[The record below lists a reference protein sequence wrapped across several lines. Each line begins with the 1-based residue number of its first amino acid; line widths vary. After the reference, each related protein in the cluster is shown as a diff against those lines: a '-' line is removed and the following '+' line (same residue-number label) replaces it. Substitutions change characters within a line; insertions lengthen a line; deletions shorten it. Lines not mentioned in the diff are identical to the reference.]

1 MSRWDLRSLFGTRPN
16 SSSFR
21 SARTPGRLARLAG
34 SRASM
39 RQGGVETLEPRQY
52 LGGDHPSFSQF
63 PTADTIT
70 INGGTGLGSLGGVI
84 GTTGD
89 DDLFKF
95 VAPANDFV
103 SILADAQNASSTLN
117 TQLRLYNSSGVELQ
131 RSSGNDTL
139 TAGTPTDAWIGFVAT
154 AGQTYY
160 IGVRA
165 DTTSGNTATGA
176 YTVRVDAIT
185 SALSVNTND
194 LGKGLLYEGAWNGTD
209 PIPAV
214 LGQLTRAEQD
224 IVYKF
229 TIPAGD
235 EWDGLSIFN
244 SQRDAGDTKQL
255 DTRLDLYDATGVR
268 IAFDSPAGRGND
280 AFVAARTSPGKVYY
294 LRMRSDEF
302 LATRSNFST
311 GKFQLTADV
320 LPAQLGNPMD
330 PVTRRGSDL
339 GASLFAYEND
349 PVVFQTASYEFVA
362 QGTGLAFI
370 TAIGGGLNPLQDGAL
385 RIYNESGTQLA
396 YNDNFASADPQ
407 VAISL
412 QGGKR
417 YFVVLDGFNIG
428 GTDYSLFVEANH
440 TFDSNQPIDDHA
452 NTNDPRR
459 ASEATALVWSQPFGL
474 TDQAGNVVEDR
485 SLRVSAVGS
494 GRLWGTGD
502 TDLFKFIPQVDML
515 ASYEGKNDDE
525 GTALYAGG
533 SFTNAGTVNNTIPTK
548 AAGVAAWDAN
558 DWWPALGGLLGPNVD
573 GDGNLLPGT
582 VYALL
587 EYDLDGDGRTELIA
601 GGSFTTARN
610 TTNPDDDV
618 TVNGLAVYTWNPLA
632 GIYEWVG
639 LGADPQIGATKTGN
653 APGTVYAL
661 ALYDGDVNPATSID
675 PRQVLMIGGDFTNI
689 AGTAANRIAYI
700 SPDLIVNDPTDD
712 IRLPTLAGT
721 QPVRVITSTV
731 IDRGD
736 PDGSGGADDPE
747 PYTAL
752 VVGGEFHA
760 TNQTAGTLDY
770 LVVLKSTFT
779 TYDDYRNI
787 TGTELNGNV
796 YAAAGF
802 TYVDAL
808 GGPHNGIAF
817 GGAYNIAGAV
827 RAAYI
832 DFAGAAAAVTNL
844 NATGNVY
851 AMTYYDAPDPDDAG
865 AYPDPLPGIAIGGA
879 FTNIGGSVARSKI
892 GVWEGTGWRSLGRGM
907 AQGDVYALAVVDDI
921 DTGVPTG
928 GVLYVG
934 GSFLSARNT
943 QTAVDANRIAKWQY
957 NDLLGDFEWVAMGSG
972 TGSANVTPIGDNVW
986 PTENGTNGTIFTLA
1000 QFDDG
1005 NENQWDRHSRR
1016 SSRLSLV
1023 LSGDPDS
1030 FANYFI
1036 TVYDS
1041 DFNVIYTN
1049 DTISPPF
1056 PDPAGAIDWSL
1067 QPGSLQ
1073 FEGPTVWGGE
1083 TYYIEVKDVTGS
1095 GTGRYTLQVVA
1106 DAFVQDDSNS
1116 QIFDPVDRDNFTDDQ
1131 AYFGNA
1137 IQLGQPSGTGDVRNF
1152 FTLPNSAPTARQ
1164 FQTTQDSITQVHFSE
1179 LGNIPTI
1186 NNDDLFSFRSQAT
1199 GYAEIRLNTTALD
1212 DFFDEYLA
1220 DGPIESEKV
1229 YSSYFDGALRIYDAD
1244 FTQIA
1249 YVNDVA
1255 TITGEPSSGDPTGTW
1270 TGRSFHKRD
1279 PRVVIPVTEGEFYYV
1294 VVESGQRWM
1303 DGSPA
1308 DQTSRVARTGEQ
1320 IDVGSATG
1328 SYELLINGM
1337 ADLDPGTDDHSA
1349 GVNPSTGLNLAT
1361 PITLGENPADST
1373 SNGKGSITGT
1383 INNATDA
1390 DDFTFVSISR
1400 GTATLNLSRLNS
1412 SRVTGIVVVFTIQ
1425 NGQVS
1430 VAANGTAGSA
1440 GTLQLSFPVTPG
1452 ERFFIEV
1459 TSSAGTTGDYKLDLS
1474 VPPYADD
1481 FADRKDLALATD
1493 LPQFDFLGTGQTD
1506 GKIEQPGDTDVFRF
1520 ASYDYQTMTVL
1531 VHGKST
1537 TTFDPY
1543 VTVYEVSEDA
1553 LGNTIILRLAYNDN
1567 ISASN
1572 TDARISFP
1580 VTPSRT
1586 STLTNNTY
1594 SYYYVV
1600 VSAAD
1605 SSKQYGDYTVTL
1617 SFPPTDDHPDAG
1629 EYTYASGITI
1639 DPGTGAGIG
1648 TGITEKLSD
1657 TDLFVFTA
1665 AAGGEAGVIVSRPS
1679 DSEIVPTVTIIELV
1693 SNVPVTV
1700 ATGTAFDDGL
1710 TFDPADTG
1718 IFNVVRG
1725 HTYYVLISNSTTT
1738 FGAYTISVNSPVIDD
1753 YPNITEFDIAYAIPM
1768 SSSTG
1773 NGVIGDGIP
1782 GDLGNPK
1789 LLPNDDTDLFKF
1801 SPIKTGPVVITLT
1814 SYYTSSGRFAPR
1826 LRIYD
1831 NTQTLIGEATT
1842 NNIPN
1847 ASTPVAVTYT
1857 FPTLSSST
1865 TYYVLV
1871 SAVENLDPPAT
1882 LTGEYQLIVDGDSP
1896 PNGDGDDP
1904 GQIDFNTPTTIVI
1917 NPRNGDGHVS
1927 DTINISGDRDL
1938 FRFRAPSLLGG
1949 RTSGRAFVQIRTPE
1963 GSVLDAAV
1971 TILNAPNEQ
1980 AVVVYDAAGIPGANA
1995 NVSFTANS
2003 NADYWIIVSGVGSGV
2018 GAYEVLVDTEP
2029 GTNYLY
2035 FPEGYTS
2042 SAIREFVSL
2051 ANTNSFPVQYTVR
2064 LRYEDGSPE
2073 TVVVNN
2079 FTIAAGA
2086 RDGVTISDAANG
2098 HAAGVLPDK
2107 PYAVIVESTG
2117 LLGATLAH
2125 YDFGSAIGDS
2135 FTPTLS
2141 DDWSFARVERVPGAV
2156 IDIIPYYNPN
2166 PFSVTV
2172 TLKAFGP
2179 NGESLTYN
2187 QTVGANKRFGFNI
2200 HDIATWPIGISG
2212 ARLTAAAT
2220 NSQNQVDFIGIAASL
2235 SHYDAVNG
2243 EGFALVADPAGGS
2256 TTGTVPQLT
2265 NGDTVTAELALFNP
2279 TNTVA
2284 AVQLRGKYVAAD
2296 LPDLIRIINVPAGRS
2311 VVLKGTDL
2319 QFVPNQPIGIAYSSN
2334 VAVVVTGSQ
2343 RSFGDADATGTT
2355 SVASNTLFF
2364 GDAFINTALAGSLYF
2379 ETLAF
2384 SNPTNLNVNVK
2395 VTLQFTGVNDTLTVY
2410 VPVDAGDFAQLKLHE
2425 LPELI
2430 IDRPGLN
2437 FFSVIVDSVVPITAT
2452 MTHYDLYLGGGWTT
2466 SGVPLGITVPYSQFA

>member
-1 MSRWDLRSLFGTRPN
+1 MSRWDLRSLFGTRSN
-16 SSSFR
+16 SSFLR

-34 SRASM
+34 SRASL

-63 PTADTIT
+63 PSADTIS
-70 INGGTGLGSLGGVI
+70 INGTSGLGSLGGVI
-84 GTTGD
+84 GTVGD

-103 SILADAQNASSTLN
+103 SILADAQNEDPASTLN
-117 TQLRLYNSSGVELQ
+117 TQLRLYNSAGQQLQ
-131 RSSGNDTL
+131 LSSGNDTL
-139 TAGTPTDAWIGFVAT
+139 TAGVPTDAWIGFVAT

-160 IGVRA
+160 VGVRSDA
-165 DTTSGNTATGA
+165 ASGNTATGS

-185 SALSVNTND
+185 NKLSVKTTGTSGIGNLYTTT
-194 LGKGLLYEGAWNGTD
+194 LGSGRAVTGTLSR
-209 PIPAV
+209 P
-214 LGQLTRAEQD
+214 EQD
-224 IVYKF
+224 IIYEF
-229 TIPAGD
+229 TIP
-235 EWDGLSIFN
+235 S
-244 SQRDAGDTKQL
+244 GDTYDSLSTFNVQRNPADASHQL
-255 DTRLDLYDATGVR
+255 DTRLDVYDSSGNRLVY
-268 IAFDSPAGRGND
+268 DSPAGRVND
-280 AFVAARTSPGKVYY
+280 AFAALKTSPGQKLY
-294 LRMRSDEF
+294 LRVRSDEF
-302 LATRSNFST
+302 LVSRTSFATGNYIV
-311 GKFQLTADV
+311 TADV
-320 LPAQLGNPMD
+320 RAEQFTNPMD
-330 PVTRRGSDL
+330 PVTRRGSDP
-339 GASLFAYEND
+339 GVSMFAYTGQD
-349 PVVFQTASYEFVA
+349 ADKAFQTSVYEFIA
-362 QGTGLAFI
+362 QGSGLAFI
-370 TAIGGGLNPLQDGAL
+370 TAVGGGLNPVQDGAL
-385 RIYNESGTQLA
+385 RVYNASGTMLA

-407 VAISL
+407 IAIVL
-412 QGGKR
+412 EGGKR
-417 YFVVLDGFNIG
+417 YFAVLDSFNIG
-428 GTDYSLFVEANH
+428 GTDYSIFVEANH
-440 TFDSNQPIDDHA
+440 TFDTNQPVDDHV
-452 NTNDPRR
+452 NTTDPRR
-459 ASEATALVWSQPFGL
+459 ASEATNLVWGQPFTL

-485 SLRVSAVGS
+485 SYRVAAFGT
-494 GRLWGTGD
+494 GRLWNNGD
-502 TDLFKFIPQVDML
+502 TDLFKFVPQVDML
-515 ASYEGKNDDE
+515 GSYAGKNDDA
-525 GTALYAGG
+525 GTAVYAGG
-533 SFTNAGTVNNTIPTK
+533 NFTNAGTVNTAVPTH
-548 AAGVAAWDAN
+548 AAGLGAWDAN
-558 DWWPALGGLLGPNVD
+558 DWWPALGGLLGPNLD
-573 GDGNLLPGT
+573 GQGNRLPGT

-587 EYDLDGDGRTELIA
+587 EYDLTGDGRTELIA
-601 GGSFTTARN
+601 GGSFVWARN

-618 TVNGLAVYTWNPLA
+618 VVNGLAMYTWNPLT
-632 GIYEWVG
+632 GQYEWAAVG
-639 LGADPQIGATKTGN
+639 AGVLKGTN
-653 APGTVYAL
+653 PGTVYAM
-661 ALYDGDVNPATSID
+661 AVYDGDATPDGND
-675 PRQVLMIGGDFTNI
+675 PRPVVMVGGDFTKL
-689 AGTAANRIAYI
+689 AGANANRIGYI
-700 SPDLIVNDPTDD
+700 TQDLTINNEPGIT
-712 IRLPTLAGT
+712 LPTLAGT
-721 QPVRVITSTV
+721 EPVRVITSGTL
-731 IDRGD
+731 DFGD
-736 PDGSGGADDPE
+736 PDGSGSAEDP
-747 PYTAL
+747 PAYTSL
-752 VVGGEFHA
+752 IIGGEFKA
-760 TNQTAGTLDY
+760 TTQTVGTLDY
-770 LVVLKSTFT
+770 LVVLKSDFT
-779 TYDDYRNI
+779 TYYDYR
-787 TGTELNGNV
+787 TLVGTELNAPV
-796 YAAAGF
+796 YAAAAF
-802 TYVDAL
+802 TYTDAQDAA
-808 GGPHNGIAF
+808 HNGIVV
-817 GGAYNIAGAV
+817 GGAFTITGATRCTFV
-827 RAAYI
+827 DVSPAAPT
-832 DFAGAAAAVTNL
+832 ANNL

-851 AMTYYDAPDPDDAG
+851 AMAYYDAPDPDEG
-865 AYPDPLPGIAIGGA
+865 GPFPDPAPAIAIGGA
-879 FTNIGGSVARSKI
+879 FSTLLGTPRTARIATWDGLAVSAIGNG
-892 GVWEGTGWRSLGRGM
+892 LGG
-907 AQGDVYALAVVDDI
+907 GDVRAITVVDDV
-921 DTGVPTG
+921 DVGVPTG
-928 GVLYVG
+928 NVLYLG
-934 GSFLSARNT
+934 GSFTSASYGTVTVNVNSIT
-943 QTAVDANRIAKWQY
+943 KWQY
-957 NDLLGDFEWVAMGSG
+957 NATAQEYEWYAMGAG
-972 TGSANVTPIGDNVW
+972 TAAANVVPNATNAW
-986 PTENGTNGTIFTLA
+986 PTENGVNGTIFALSA
-1000 QFDDG
+1000 FDDG
-1005 NENQWDRHSRR
+1005 NENQWDRHSRC
-1016 SSRLSLV
+1016 SSRVSL
-1023 LSGDPDS
+1023 LLAGDADA
-1030 FANYFI
+1030 FANMFI
-1036 TVYDS
+1036 RVYDS
-1041 DFNVIYTN
+1041 DFNEIYSN
-1049 DTISPPF
+1049 ETISPPF

-1073 FEGPTVWGGE
+1073 FEGPTVWAGE
-1083 TYYIEVKDVTGS
+1083 TYYIEVSGQ
-1095 GTGRYTLQVVA
+1095 GTGRYTMRVIA
-1106 DAFVQDDSNS
+1106 DAFVQDDTNS
-1116 QIFDPVDRDNFTDDQ
+1116 QIFDPVDRDDFSDVQ

-1137 IQLGQPSGTGDVRNF
+1137 IQLGQPSGTGDARNY
-1152 FTLPNSAPTARQ
+1152 FTLPYAAPTARQ
-1164 FQTTQDSITQVHFSE
+1164 FQATQESFTPVHYSE

-1186 NNDDLFSFRSQAT
+1186 DNDDLFSFRAQAS
-1199 GYAEIRLNTTALD
+1199 GYAEIRLNTTGLE

-1220 DGPIESEKV
+1220 TGPIETTRT
-1229 YSSYFDGALRIYDAD
+1229 YSSNFDGALRIYDAD

-1255 TITGEPSSGDPTGTW
+1255 TVTGEPSAGDPTGTW
-1270 TGRSFHKRD
+1270 TGRRFHKRD

-1294 VVESGQRWM
+1294 VIESGQRWI
-1303 DGSPA
+1303 DGSFA
-1308 DQTSRVARTGEQ
+1308 DVADRTARSGQQ

-1337 ADLDPGTDDHSA
+1337 SDLDVGTDDHDA
-1349 GVNPSTGLNLAT
+1349 GVGTDGSNIAT
-1361 PITLGENPADST
+1361 PIMLGENQADSA

-1383 INNATDA
+1383 INNATDL

-1400 GTATLNLSRLNS
+1400 GTATLNLSRLAAS
-1412 SRVTGIVVVFTIQ
+1412 TVTGIVSVFTLR
-1425 NGQVS
+1425 NGQVTV
-1430 VAANGTAGSA
+1430 VAGGTAGSSGA
-1440 GTLQLSFPVTPG
+1440 LQLTFPVTPG
-1452 ERFFIEV
+1452 ERFYIRV
-1459 TSSAGTTGDYKLDLS
+1459 SSSASSLGGYKLDLS
-1474 VPPYADD
+1474 VPPFADD
-1481 FADRKDLALATD
+1481 YADRKDVALATD
-1493 LPQFDFLGTGQTD
+1493 LPQFDFLGTGQAD

-1520 ASYDYQTMTVL
+1520 TSYDFQTMTVL
-1531 VHGKST
+1531 VHGKSSST
-1537 TTFDPY
+1537 LNPY
-1543 VTVYEVSEDA
+1543 VTVYEVSEDP
-1553 LGNTIILRLAYNDN
+1553 LGNPILLRIAYNDN
-1567 ISASN
+1567 LSSTN
-1572 TDARISFP
+1572 SDAQISFP
-1580 VTPSRT
+1580 VTPDRV
-1586 STLTNNTY
+1586 STLTNNSY
-1594 SYYYVV
+1594 PYYYIV
-1600 VSAAD
+1600 VSASD
-1605 SSKQYGDYTVTL
+1605 MSDEYGDYTVTL

-1629 EYTYASGITI
+1629 EYSFASAITI

-1665 AAGGEAGVIVSRPS
+1665 AAGGEAGVLVSRPQ
-1679 DSEIVPTVTIIELV
+1679 DSEIVPSVSIIEMV
-1693 SNVPVTV
+1693 NNVPVTIV
-1700 ATGTAFDDGL
+1700 TAVAFDDGN

-1718 IFNVVRG
+1718 IFTVVRG
-1725 HTYYVLISNSTTT
+1725 HSYYVLIANSTAT

-1753 YPNITEFDIAYAIPM
+1753 YPNITEFDIAYNIPM
-1768 SSSTG
+1768 SSATG

-1814 SYYTSSGRFAPR
+1814 SYYTTSGRFAPR

-1831 NTQTLIGEATT
+1831 HTQGLMQEISTT
-1842 NNIPN
+1842 NIPN
-1847 ASTPVAVTYT
+1847 ASTPVSITYT
-1857 FPTLSSST
+1857 FSELNSSE

-1917 NPRNGDGHVS
+1917 NPRNGDGHVG

-1938 FRFRAPSLLGG
+1938 FRFRAPALLGG
-1949 RTSGRAFVQIRTPE
+1949 RTSGRAFVQVRTPS

-1971 TILNAPNEQ
+1971 TILNAANEQ

-2003 NADYWIIVSGVGSGV
+2003 NADYWIIVSGIGSGV

-2051 ANTNSFPVQYTVR
+2051 ANTNAFPVQYTVR

-2086 RDGVTISDAANG
+2086 RDGVTISNAANG
-2098 HAAGVLPDK
+2098 HATGVLPDK

-2156 IDIIPYYNPN
+2156 VDIIPYYNPN

-2212 ARLTAAAT
+2212 ATLTAAAT
-2220 NSQNQVDFIGIAASL
+2220 NSQDQIDFIGVAASL

-2265 NGDTVTAELALFNP
+2265 NGDIVTAELAIFNP
-2279 TNTVA
+2279 GNGVA

-2296 LPDLIRIINVPAGRS
+2296 LPDLIRIINVPAGRT

-2355 SVASNTLFF
+2355 SVASNTLYF

-2384 SNPTNLNVNVK
+2384 SNPTNLSVNVK

-2410 VPVDAGDFAQLKLHE
+2410 VPVNAGDFAQLKLHE

>member
-70 INGGTGLGSLGGVI
+70 VNGTSGLGSLGGVI

-117 TQLRLYNSSGVELQ
+117 TQIRLYDSSGVELQ

-139 TAGTPTDAWIGFVAT
+139 TAGVPTDAWIGFVAT

-160 IGVRA
+160 VGVRSDA
-165 DTTSGNTATGA
+165 SSGNTATGA

-185 SALSVNTND
+185 SKLSVKTTGTSGIGNLYDTA
-194 LGKGLLYEGAWNGTD
+194 LGSGRAIKGT
-209 PIPAV
+209 
-214 LGQLTRAEQD
+214 LTRPEHD
-224 IVYKF
+224 IIYEF
-229 TIPAGD
+229 TIPTDTAYD
-235 EWDGLSIFN
+235 SLATFN
-244 SQRDAGDTKQL
+244 VQRYPGDTTHQL
-255 DTRLDLYDATGVR
+255 DTRLDVYDSTGKRVL
-268 IAFDSPAGRGND
+268 FDSPAGRDND
-280 AFVAARTSPGKVYY
+280 AFASLKTSPGQKLY
-294 LRMRSDEF
+294 LRVRSDEF
-302 LATRSNFST
+302 LASRSVFAT
-311 GKFQLTADV
+311 GTYVVTADV
-320 LPAQLGNPMD
+320 RAEQFTNVMD
-330 PVTRRGSDL
+330 PVTRRGSDP
-339 GASLFAYEND
+339 GVSLFAYTGQD
-349 PVVFQTASYEFVA
+349 ADKAFQTAVYEFVA
-362 QGTGLAFI
+362 QGSGLAFI
-370 TAIGGGLNPLQDGAL
+370 TAVGGGLNPVQDGAL
-385 RIYNESGTQLA
+385 RVYNASGSLLA
-396 YNDNFASADPQ
+396 YNDNFASSDPQ
-407 VAISL
+407 VAIVL
-412 QGGKR
+412 EGGKR
-417 YFVVLDGFNIG
+417 YFAVLDAFNLG
-428 GTDYSLFVEANH
+428 GTDYSVFVEANH
-440 TFDSNQPIDDHA
+440 TFDTNQPVDDHP
-452 NTNDPRR
+452 NTNSTTDTRW
-459 ASEATALVWSQPFGL
+459 ASEATSLIWGAPFAL
-474 TDQAGNVVEDR
+474 TDQAGNVIEDR
-485 SLRVSAVGS
+485 SMRVAAFGT
-494 GRLWGTGD
+494 GRLWGSGD
-502 TDLFKFIPQVDML
+502 TDLFKFVPQVDML
-515 ASYEGKNDDE
+515 GSYAGKNDDA

-533 SFTNAGTVNNTIPTK
+533 NFTNAGTVNTTIPTK
-548 AAGVAAWDAN
+548 ASGLGAWDAN

-573 GDGNLLPGT
+573 GNGDLLPGV

-587 EYDLDGDGRTELIA
+587 EYDLTGDGRTELIA

-610 TTNPDDDV
+610 TTNPDEDIPV
-618 TVNGLAVYTWNPLA
+618 SGLAMYTWNALT
-632 GIYEWVG
+632 GQYEW
-639 LGADPQIGATKTGN
+639 AAIGTGVTKSGD
-653 APGTVYAL
+653 PGTVYAL
-661 ALYDGDVNPATSID
+661 AVYDGDAKPDGND
-675 PRQVLMIGGDFTNI
+675 PRPVLMVGGDFTRL
-689 AGTAANRIAYI
+689 AGANANRIGYI
-700 SPDLIVNDPTDD
+700 TQDLTINNEPGIT
-712 IRLPTLAGT
+712 LPNLAGT
-721 QPVRVITSTV
+721 EPVRVITSGSL
-731 IDRGD
+731 DFGD
-736 PDGSGGADDPE
+736 PDDGGPLEDPAA
-747 PYTAL
+747 YTAL
-752 VVGGEFHA
+752 IIGGEFHA
-760 TNQTAGTLDY
+760 TTQTVGTLDY
-770 LVVLKSTFT
+770 LVVLKNDYST
-779 TYDDYRNI
+779 YYDYR
-787 TGTELNGNV
+787 TLAGTELNGAV
-796 YAAAGF
+796 YAAAAF
-802 TYVDAL
+802 AYTDDQDVA
-808 GGPHNGIAF
+808 HNGVVV
-817 GGAYNIAGAV
+817 GGAFSITGATRCTFV
-827 RAAYI
+827 
-832 DFAGAAAAVTNL
+832 DVSAAAPVANNL
-844 NATGNVY
+844 SATGNVY
-851 AMTYYDAPDPDDAG
+851 AMAAYDAPDPDEDG
-865 AYPDPLPGIAIGGA
+865 PFPDPAPALAIGGA
-879 FTNIGGSVARSKI
+879 FTTLSGTPRTAKIATWDGLAVSALGNGLGG
-892 GVWEGTGWRSLGRGM
+892 
-907 AQGDVYALAVVDDI
+907 GDVRAIAVVDDV
-921 DTGVPTG
+921 DVGVPTG
-928 GVLYVG
+928 NVLYLG
-934 GSFLSARNT
+934 GSFASASYGTTTVN
-943 QTAVDANRIAKWQY
+943 VNRMTKWQFNSLALEY
-957 NDLLGDFEWVAMGSG
+957 EWYPMGSG
-972 TGSANVTPIGDNVW
+972 AAAANVVPNATNAW
-986 PTENGTNGTIFTLA
+986 PTENGVNGTVFTLA
-1000 QFDDG
+1000 AFDDG

-1016 SSRLSLV
+1016 SSRVSL
-1023 LSGDPDS
+1023 LLAGDADA
-1030 FANYFI
+1030 FANMFI

-1041 DFNVIYTN
+1041 DFNAIYTN

-1056 PDPAGAIDWSL
+1056 PDPSGAIDWSI

-1073 FEGPTVWGGE
+1073 FEGPTVWAGE
-1083 TYYIEVKDVTGS
+1083 TYYIEVRDATNS
-1095 GTGRYTLQVVA
+1095 GTGRYTLRVIA
-1106 DAFVQDDSNS
+1106 DAFVQDDTNS
-1116 QIFDPVDRDNFTDDQ
+1116 QIFDPVDRDNYTDVQ
-1131 AYFGNA
+1131 AYFGDA
-1137 IQLGQPSGTGDVRNF
+1137 IQLSQPFSTGDAQNF
-1152 FTLPNSAPTARQ
+1152 FALPFVAPTARQ
-1164 FQTTQDSITQVHFSE
+1164 FQATQESFSPVHYSE
-1179 LGNIPTI
+1179 LGNIPTVT
-1186 NNDDLFSFRSQAT
+1186 NDDLFSFRAQAS
-1199 GYAEIRLNTTALD
+1199 GYAEIRLNTTNLVD
-1212 DFFDEYLA
+1212 YFDEYLA
-1220 DGPIESEKV
+1220 TGPIETSRT
-1229 YSSYFDGALRIYDAD
+1229 YSSNFDGALRIYDAD

-1255 TITGEPSSGDPTGTW
+1255 TITGEPSGRDSTGTW
-1270 TGRSFHKRD
+1270 TGRTFHKRD

-1294 VVESGQRWM
+1294 VIESGQRWV
-1303 DGSPA
+1303 DGSFA
-1308 DQTSRVARTGEQ
+1308 DAADRTARTGQE
-1320 IDVGSATG
+1320 IDAGSATG

-1337 ADLDPGTDDHSA
+1337 SDLDVGTDDHSA
-1349 GVNPSTGLNLAT
+1349 GVGSDGANLAT
-1361 PITLGENPADST
+1361 PIMLGEDPQDSAT
-1373 SNGKGSITGT
+1373 NGKGSITGT
-1383 INNATDA
+1383 INNATDV
-1390 DDFTFVSISR
+1390 DDITFVSISR
-1400 GTATLNLSRLNS
+1400 GTATLDLSRLTGS
-1412 SRVTGIVVVFTIQ
+1412 TVTGIVSVFTLR
-1425 NGQVS
+1425 NGQATV
-1430 VAANGTAGSA
+1430 VAGGTAGSSGA
-1440 GTLQLSFPVTPG
+1440 LQLTFPVTPG
-1452 ERFFIEV
+1452 ERFYIRV
-1459 TSSAGTTGDYKLDLS
+1459 SSSASSLGDYKIDLS
-1474 VPPYADD
+1474 VPPFADD
-1481 FADRKDLALATD
+1481 YADRKDLVLATD
-1493 LPQFDFLGTGQTD
+1493 LPQFDFLGTGQAD

-1520 ASYDYQTMTVL
+1520 TSYDFQTMTVL
-1531 VHGKST
+1531 VHGKSSS
-1537 TTFDPY
+1537 TFNPF
-1543 VTVYEVSEDA
+1543 VTIYEVSEDP
-1553 LGNTIILRLAYNDN
+1553 LGNPIILRIAYNDN
-1567 ISASN
+1567 RSSTN
-1572 TDARISFP
+1572 FDAEVSFSVAP
-1580 VTPSRT
+1580 DRT
-1586 STLTNNTY
+1586 STLTNNSY
-1594 SYYYVV
+1594 PYYYIV
-1600 VSAAD
+1600 VSASD
-1605 SSKQYGDYTVTL
+1605 SSDEYGDYTVTL

-1639 DPGTGAGIG
+1639 DPGTGAGVA

-1657 TDLFVFTA
+1657 TDLFVFNA

-1693 SNVPVTV
+1693 SDVPVTV

-1725 HTYYVLISNSTTT
+1725 HKYYVLISNSTAT

-1768 SSSTG
+1768 SSATG

-1789 LLPNDDTDLFKF
+1789 LLPIDDTDLFKF

-1826 LRIYD
+1826 LRVFD

-1842 NNIPN
+1842 NDIPN

-1917 NPRNGDGHVS
+1917 NPRNGDGYVS
-1927 DTINISGDRDL
+1927 DTINVSGDRDL

-1949 RTSGRAFVQIRTPE
+1949 RTSGRAFVQVRTPE

-1971 TILNAPNEQ
+1971 TILNAANEQ
-1980 AVVVYDAAGIPGANA
+1980 SVVVYDAAGIPGANA

-2003 NADYWIIVSGVGSGV
+2003 NADYWIIVSGIGSGV

-2051 ANTNSFPVQYTVR
+2051 ANTNAFPVQYTVR

-2098 HAAGVLPDK
+2098 HATGVLPDK

-2187 QTVGANKRFGFNI
+2187 QTVGASKRFGFNI

-2220 NSQNQVDFIGIAASL
+2220 NSQNQIDFIGVAASL

-2279 TNTVA
+2279 SNTVA

-2364 GDAFINTALAGSLYF
+2364 GDAFINTTLAGSLYF

-2395 VTLQFTGVNDTLTVY
+2395 VTLQFTGVNDTLSVF
-2410 VPVDAGDFAQLKLHE
+2410 VPVNAGDFAQLKLHE